1 MRPLNVNHSSLYP
14 VKIVFLDARTLGKI
28 PNLIKLSELGEVVF
42 YPDTQLDEVASRIEG
57 AEVVITNKVK
67 VVRQTMENSPSL
79 KLICVAA
86 TGMNNV
92 DLVAAKELVIQINNL
107 KGYSTD
113 SVAQETMALLL
124 ALLNSTAY
132 YDTYVKT
139 GEYSKERMFTH
150 LGRPYWELR
159 GKRFG
164 ILGLGEIG
172 RQVAQIAAAFGCE
185 VVYYSASG
193 QTYDVPYASLLL
205 EEFLATCDVFS
216 VHAPLNEHTDN
227 LLTYERIAQMKP
239 TALLLNTSRGGIVNE
254 ADLVRALDDN
264 LIAGAA
270 IDVFTQEPIPASHPY
285 LQLKNPEK
293 LLLAPHVAWSSI
305 EARIRLMDKVA
316 ENIQRYLEEK

>member
-1 MRPLNVNHSSLYP
+1 M
-14 VKIVFLDARTLGKI
+14 KIVFLDARTLGDV
-28 PNLIKLSELGEVVF
+28 PNLGELNALGETILH
-42 YPDTQLDEVASRIEG
+42 PDTQLEQVAERIQG

-67 VVRQTMENSPSL
+67 VTREAMTSTPTL

-92 DLVAAKELVIQINNL
+92 DLTAAHELGIQVKNV

-113 SVAQETMALLL
+113 SVAQQTFALLL

-132 YDTYVKT
+132 YDDYVKT
-139 GEYSKERMFTH
+139 GEYSNERIFTH
-150 LGRPYWELR
+150 LGRPYWELN

-172 RQVAQIAAAFGCE
+172 RQVARIALAFGAE
-185 VVYYSASG
+185 VVYFSASG
-193 QTYDVPYASLLL
+193 QEYNVIYERL
-205 EEFLATCDVFS
+205 ELDEFLKTCDVIS
-216 VHAPLNEHTDN
+216 IHAPLSAETEN
-227 LLTYERIAQMKP
+227 LLNYARISQMKP

-254 ADLVRALDDN
+254 ADLAKALDDE

-285 LQLKNPEK
+285 MQLQKKEK
-293 LLLAPHVAWSSI
+293 LLLAPHIAWSSI
-305 EARIRLMDKVA
+305 EARTRLVHKVA
-316 ENIQRYLEEK
+316 ENIRGYLAG

>member
-1 MRPLNVNHSSLYP
+1 M
-14 VKIVFLDARTLGKI
+14 KIVFLDARTLGDV
-28 PNLIKLSELGEVVF
+28 PNLGELNALGQTILH
-42 YPDTQLDEVASRIEG
+42 PDTQLEQVAERIQG

-67 VVRQTMENSPSL
+67 VTREVMTSTPTL

-92 DLVAAKELVIQINNL
+92 DLTAAHELGIQVKNV

-113 SVAQETMALLL
+113 SVAQQTFALLL

-132 YDTYVKT
+132 YDDYVKT
-139 GEYSKERMFTH
+139 GEYSNERIFTH
-150 LGRPYWELR
+150 LGRPYWELN

-172 RQVAQIAAAFGCE
+172 RQVARIALAFGAE
-185 VVYYSASG
+185 VVYFSASG
-193 QTYDVPYASLLL
+193 QEYNVIYERL
-205 EEFLATCDVFS
+205 ELDEFLKTCDVIS
-216 VHAPLNEHTDN
+216 IHAPLSAETEN
-227 LLTYERIAQMKP
+227 LLNYARISQMKP

-254 ADLVRALDDN
+254 ADLAKALDDE

-285 LQLKNPEK
+285 MQLQKKEK
-293 LLLAPHVAWSSI
+293 LLLAPHIAWSSI
-305 EARIRLMDKVA
+305 EARTRLVHKVA
-316 ENIQRYLEEK
+316 ENIRGYLAG

>member
-1 MRPLNVNHSSLYP
+1 M
-14 VKIVFLDARTLGKI
+14 KIVFLDARTLGDVPTI
-28 PNLIKLSELGEVVF
+28 GQLDTLGETILH
-42 YPDTQLDEVASRIEG
+42 PDTQPEQVVERIQG

-67 VVRQTMENSPSL
+67 VTREAMTNAPEL

-92 DLVAAKELVIQINNL
+92 DLAAANELGIQVKNV

-113 SVAQETMALLL
+113 SVAQQTFALLL

-132 YDTYVKT
+132 YDDYVKT
-139 GEYSKERMFTH
+139 GEYSQERIFTH
-150 LGRPYWELR
+150 LGRPYWELS

-172 RQVAQIAAAFGCE
+172 RQVARIALAFGAE
-185 VVYYSASG
+185 VVYFSASG
-193 QTYDVPYASLLL
+193 QEYNVIYERL
-205 EEFLATCDVFS
+205 ELDEFLQTCDVIS
-216 VHAPLNEHTDN
+216 IHAPLSPDTEN
-227 LLTYERIAQMKP
+227 LLNYARIAQMKP

-254 ADLVRALDDN
+254 ADLAKALDDD

-285 LQLKNPEK
+285 MQLQKKDK
-293 LLLAPHVAWSSI
+293 LLLAPHIAWSSI
-305 EARIRLMDKVA
+305 EARTRLMEKVA
-316 ENIQRYLEEK
+316 DNIRGYLAG

>member
-1 MRPLNVNHSSLYP
+1 M
-14 VKIVFLDARTLGKI
+14 KIVFLDARTLGDV
-28 PNLIKLSELGEVVF
+28 PNIGQLDTLGETVL
-42 YPDTQLDEVASRIEG
+42 YPDTQPEQVAERIQG

-67 VVRQTMENSPSL
+67 VTREAMGNAPEL

-92 DLVAAKELVIQINNL
+92 DLSAANELGIQVKNV

-113 SVAQETMALLL
+113 SVAQQTFALLL

-132 YDTYVKT
+132 YDDYVKT
-139 GEYSKERMFTH
+139 GEYSQERIFTH
-150 LGRPYWELR
+150 LGRPYWELS

-172 RQVAQIAAAFGCE
+172 RQVARIALAFGAE
-185 VVYYSASG
+185 VVYFSASG
-193 QTYDVPYASLLL
+193 QEYNVIYERL
-205 EEFLATCDVFS
+205 ELDEFLQTCDVIS
-216 VHAPLNEHTDN
+216 IHAPLSSDTEN
-227 LLTYERIAQMKP
+227 LLNYARIAQMKP

-254 ADLVRALDDN
+254 ADLAKALDDD

-285 LQLKNPEK
+285 MKIEK
-293 LLLAPHVAWSSI
+293 KERLLLAPHIAWSSI
-305 EARIRLMDKVA
+305 EARTRLMDKVA
-316 ENIQRYLEEK
+316 DNIRGYLAG

>member
-1 MRPLNVNHSSLYP
+1 M
-14 VKIVFLDARTLGKI
+14 KIVFLDARTLGDV
-28 PNLIKLSELGEVVF
+28 PNLGQLDTLGETVL
-42 YPDTQLDEVASRIEG
+42 YPDTQPEQVTERIQG

-67 VVRQTMENSPSL
+67 VTREAMTNAPEL

-92 DLVAAKELVIQINNL
+92 DLTAANELGIQVKNV

-113 SVAQETMALLL
+113 SVAQQTFALLL

-132 YDTYVKT
+132 YDDYVKT
-139 GEYSKERMFTH
+139 GEYSNERIFTH
-150 LGRPYWELR
+150 LGRPYWELS

-172 RQVAQIAAAFGCE
+172 RQVARIALAFGAE
-185 VVYYSASG
+185 VVYFSASG
-193 QTYDVPYASLLL
+193 QEYNVIYERL
-205 EEFLATCDVFS
+205 ELDEFLQTCDVIS
-216 VHAPLNEHTDN
+216 IHAPLSSDTEN
-227 LLTYERIAQMKP
+227 LLNYARIAQMKP

-254 ADLVRALDDN
+254 ADLAKALDDD

-285 LQLKNPEK
+285 MKLQKKEK
-293 LLLAPHVAWSSI
+293 LLLAPHIAWSSI
-305 EARIRLMDKVA
+305 EARTRLMDKVA
-316 ENIQRYLEEK
+316 DNIRGYLAG

>member
-1 MRPLNVNHSSLYP
+1 M
-14 VKIVFLDARTLGKI
+14 KIVFLDARTLGDV
-28 PNLIKLSELGEVVF
+28 PNLGELNALGQTILH
-42 YPDTQLDEVASRIEG
+42 PDTQLEQVAERIQG

-67 VVRQTMENSPSL
+67 VTREAMTSTPTL

-92 DLVAAKELVIQINNL
+92 DLTAAHELGIQVKNV

-113 SVAQETMALLL
+113 SVAQQTFALLL

-132 YDTYVKT
+132 YDDYVKT
-139 GEYSKERMFTH
+139 GEYSNERIFTH
-150 LGRPYWELR
+150 LGRPYWELN

-172 RQVAQIAAAFGCE
+172 RQVARIALAFGAE
-185 VVYYSASG
+185 VVYFSASG
-193 QTYDVPYASLLL
+193 QEYNVIYERL
-205 EEFLATCDVFS
+205 ELDEFLKTCDVIS
-216 VHAPLNEHTDN
+216 IHAPLSAETEN
-227 LLTYERIAQMKP
+227 LLNYARISQMKP

-254 ADLVRALDDN
+254 ADLAKALDDE

-285 LQLKNPEK
+285 MQLQKKEK
-293 LLLAPHVAWSSI
+293 LLLAPHIAWSSI
-305 EARIRLMDKVA
+305 EARTRLVHKVA
-316 ENIQRYLEEK
+316 ENIRGYLAG

>member
-1 MRPLNVNHSSLYP
+1 M
-14 VKIVFLDARTLGKI
+14 KIVFLDARTLGDVPTI
-28 PNLIKLSELGEVVF
+28 GQLDTLGETILH
-42 YPDTQLDEVASRIEG
+42 PDTQPEQVVERIQG

-67 VVRQTMENSPSL
+67 VTREAMTNAPEL

-92 DLVAAKELVIQINNL
+92 DLTAANELGIQVKNV

-113 SVAQETMALLL
+113 SVAQQTFALLL

-132 YDTYVKT
+132 YDDYVKT
-139 GEYSKERMFTH
+139 GEYSQERIFTH
-150 LGRPYWELR
+150 LGRPYWELS

-172 RQVAQIAAAFGCE
+172 RQVARIALAFGAE
-185 VVYYSASG
+185 VVYFSASG
-193 QTYDVPYASLLL
+193 QEYNVIYERL
-205 EEFLATCDVFS
+205 ELDEFLQTCDVIS
-216 VHAPLNEHTDN
+216 IHAPLSPDTEN
-227 LLTYERIAQMKP
+227 LLNYARIAQMKP

-254 ADLVRALDDN
+254 ADLAKALDDD

-285 LQLKNPEK
+285 LQLQKKEK
-293 LLLAPHVAWSSI
+293 LLLAPHIAWSSI
-305 EARIRLMDKVA
+305 EARTRLMEKVA
-316 ENIQRYLEEK
+316 DNIRGYLAG

>member
-1 MRPLNVNHSSLYP
+1 M
-14 VKIVFLDARTLGKI
+14 KIVFLDARTLGDV
-28 PNLIKLSELGEVVF
+28 PNLGELNALGETILH
-42 YPDTQLDEVASRIEG
+42 PDTQLEQVAERIQG

-67 VVRQTMENSPSL
+67 VTREVMTSTPTL

-92 DLVAAKELVIQINNL
+92 DLTAAHELGIQVKNV

-113 SVAQETMALLL
+113 SVAQQTFALLL

-132 YDTYVKT
+132 YDDYVKT
-139 GEYSKERMFTH
+139 GEYSNERIFTH
-150 LGRPYWELR
+150 LGRPYWELN

-172 RQVAQIAAAFGCE
+172 RQVARIALAFGAE
-185 VVYYSASG
+185 VVYFSASG
-193 QTYDVPYASLLL
+193 QEYNVIYERL
-205 EEFLATCDVFS
+205 ELDEFLKTCDVIS
-216 VHAPLNEHTDN
+216 IHAPLSAETEN
-227 LLTYERIAQMKP
+227 LLNYARISQMKP

-254 ADLVRALDDN
+254 ADLAKALDDE

-285 LQLKNPEK
+285 MQLQKKEK
-293 LLLAPHVAWSSI
+293 LLLAPHIAWSSI
-305 EARIRLMDKVA
+305 EARTRLVHKVA
-316 ENIQRYLEEK
+316 ENIRGYLAG

>member
-1 MRPLNVNHSSLYP
+1 M
-14 VKIVFLDARTLGKI
+14 KIVFLDARTLGDV
-28 PNLIKLSELGEVVF
+28 PNIGQLDTLGETVL
-42 YPDTQLDEVASRIEG
+42 YPDTQPEQVTERIQG

-67 VVRQTMENSPSL
+67 VMREAMTNAPEL

-92 DLVAAKELVIQINNL
+92 DLAAANELGIQVKNV

-113 SVAQETMALLL
+113 SVAQQTFALLL

-132 YDTYVKT
+132 YDDYVKT
-139 GEYSKERMFTH
+139 GEYSNERIFTH
-150 LGRPYWELR
+150 LGRPYWELS

-172 RQVAQIAAAFGCE
+172 RQVARIALAFGAE
-185 VVYYSASG
+185 VVYFSASG
-193 QTYDVPYASLLL
+193 QEYNVIYERL
-205 EEFLATCDVFS
+205 ELDEFLQTCDVIS
-216 VHAPLNEHTDN
+216 IHAPLSPDTEN
-227 LLTYERIAQMKP
+227 LLNYARIAQMKP

-254 ADLVRALDDN
+254 ADLAKALDEE

-285 LQLKNPEK
+285 MQLQKKDK
-293 LLLAPHVAWSSI
+293 LLLAPHIAWSSI
-305 EARIRLMDKVA
+305 EARTRLMEKVA
-316 ENIQRYLEEK
+316 DNIRGYLAV